1 MAIPIVRIWIKPGGI
16 IRIGVILSIFRPKVY
31 FTALNL
37 EIWLG
42 EIIDFFDPRANHCA
56 RHGNFTILSVNLRVQ
71 EALLR
76 DYAST
81 F

>member
-1 MAIPIVRIWIKPGGI
+1 MAIPIVGIWIKPGVI
-16 IRIGVILSIFRPKVY
+16 VRIGVILLIFRPEVY

-37 EIWLG
+37 EICLG
-42 EIIDFFDPRANHCA
+42 KIIDFFDHRADHCT

-76 DYAST
+76 DYEST